1 MTITLTPKQSD
12 VLVKALDCYLR
23 LGLGQIWTVG
33 EALEFLHPVKHL
45 NHWDIREQFTNA
57 MQKQLLGFESN
68 SSYGISNGNVHDYAK
83 IAFDMEQ
90 VLRGTQSLHMGSEP
104 LIELTKTTP

>member
-1 MTITLTPKQSD
+1 MTITLTQKQSD

-23 LGLGQIWTVG
+23 LGLGQVWAVG
-33 EALEFLHPVKHL
+33 EALEFMHPDKKM
-45 NHWDIREQFTNA
+45 NHWEFTDLIS
-57 MQKQLLGFESN
+57 KHLLGFDLN
-68 SSYGISNGNVHDYAK
+68 SGYGITNEKVHDYAK

-90 VLRGTQSLHMGSEP
+90 VLRDKQVLHLGSEP